1 MTAPSETPIRLA
13 VVVGSVRDGRFGPV
27 VGHWFAERAGRRPEL
42 AVDLVDLLET
52 GAGPAFADRIGAAD
66 AVVIVT
72 PEYNHSFPGPLKTA
86 IDETSGQWHGKPVGF
101 VAYGGLSGGLRA
113 VEQLRPVLAELHAVG
128 LRDTVSFHGAAA
140 AFDASGRPR
149 EGTADAAATVLL
161 DALVWWS
168 VTLRRARDEHV
179 EGALT

>member
-1 MTAPSETPIRLA
+1 MSDTSIHLA

-27 VGHWFAERAGRRPEL
+27 VAQWFAERARQRPEL
-42 AVDLVDLLET
+42 VVDVVDLLET

-86 IDETSGQWHGKPVGF
+86 IDETGGQWRGKPVGF

-149 EGTADAAATVLL
+149 EDSADAAATVLL
-161 DALVWWS
+161 DAVVWWAR
-168 VTLRRARDEHV
+168 TLRRAREEHA

>member
-1 MTAPSETPIRLA
+1 MTAPSDPPIPLA
-13 VVVGSVRDGRFGPV
+13 VVVGSVREGRFGPV
-27 VGHWFAERAGRRPEL
+27 VAGWFAERARRRPEL
-42 AVDLVDLLET
+42 AVDLVDLVET
-52 GAGPAFADRIGAAD
+52 GLGASFGERIGAAD

-86 IDETSGQWHGKPVGF
+86 IDATGGQWRGKPVGF

-128 LRDTVSFHGAAA
+128 LRDTVSFHGAAGG
-140 AFDASGRPR
+140 FDTDGRPR
-149 EGTADAAATVLL
+149 EEAADAAATVLL

-168 VTLRRARDEHV
+168 RTLRRARDEHAV
-179 EGALT
+179 GAT